1 MKVLQ
6 NRINK
11 VIAPSDIG
19 RIPYKIES
27 SFNSFT
33 ADQYKNWVNHY
44 SIMCLHGLLSTEHL
58 ECWRHLVLACR
69 ILCKFTLTHKEIVIA
84 DALLLQFCRRT
95 ELLFGKDV
103 ITPNMHMSCHI
114 KECILDYGPINN
126 IWLFSFERFN
136 GVLGKLPHNNRL
148 IEVQMMRRFLS
159 DTNSMRIEL
168 PNDFKEDF
176 EQHFQFNKTFVGTLG
191 QNEIKHY
198 SDHEPQNNDIELPHN
213 YKRCILSSSEVIEL
227 AQHFSLEISS
237 TNYIA
242 SIYYKYST
250 INIKGKTYGSFT
262 SRSKNAS
269 IIFICINK
277 ETRPAKI
284 HFFAKIA
291 VVVDSIIIIFSHP
304 SIFELFQ
311 RSSRER
317 TSWKASNHM
326 GL

>member
-1 MKVLQ
+1 MCCIQIAYKNSTLRCVVLKVYVAHRNMLKIAHHFSLCNLFLGLAKHFIKKIFIKNAIISENDLKVLQ

-69 ILCKFTLTHKEIVIA
+69 ILCKFTLTRNEIVIA

-126 IWLFSFERFN
+126 FWLFSFERFN
-136 GVLGKLPHNNRL
+136 GVLGKLPHNNRS

-227 AQHFSLEISS
+227 AQHFSLE
-237 TNYIA
+237 T
-242 SIYYKYST
+242 
-250 INIKGKTYGSFT
+250 
-262 SRSKNAS
+262 
-269 IIFICINK
+269 
-277 ETRPAKI
+277 
-284 HFFAKIA
+284 
-291 VVVDSIIIIFSHP
+291 
-304 SIFELFQ
+304 
-311 RSSRER
+311 
-317 TSWKASNHM
+317 
-326 GL
+326 